1 MNDYTWLPFPSPTLG
16 TSSDPRRERALS
28 GFLAGPENRFAAAA
42 ARLAVGGVP
51 FFADSPQSQ
60 NLSVKVKRASRQRA
74 RSAAGAE
81 PNARFD
87 WRLPPPKK
95 PDGSEPEVID
105 YMPAASLPRFS
116 PLVFYGPTGCGKT
129 QLARGIYSELRKK
142 SVQSDGA
149 YWDAVDFYRDLTA
162 MIAENRADPFRQWLS
177 ACRVIALDNLDQIEG
192 YPAAAAEFLRLL
204 RSVEQNGA
212 LVIVTLSR
220 HPDSIAA
227 FSASLRARL
236 LGGLLVPVSYPERP
250 TRLLLL
256 RRYAEAFQV
265 TLSPEAEE
273 SMLERFPPSP
283 GEMFS
288 LFSQLYYEQQ
298 WDQSSPNPAVI
309 RKKLETRRGS
319 NHLSLERIAKSVA
332 RAYSV
337 RLSDLRSKTRCKS
350 VVTARNLTL
359 FIARGTLDVTLQELG
374 RYFAGRD
381 HSTILHGI
389 RTIGEKMETDS
400 ELRLQYDQIMK
411 KLGNLHGLD

>member
-16 TSSDPRRERALS
+16 AGSDPRRERALA

-51 FFADSPQSQ
+51 FFADSPLSQ
-60 NLSVKVKRASRQRA
+60 NLSVKVKRASRHSA
-74 RSAAGAE
+74 RPAADGAKNG
-81 PNARFD
+81 PFD

-95 PDGSEPEVID
+95 ADGSEPEVID
-105 YMPAASLPRFS
+105 YMPAAGLPHFS

-129 QLARGIYSELRKK
+129 QLARGIYTELRKK

-149 YWDAVDFYRDLTA
+149 FWDAVDFYRDITA

-177 ACRVIALDNLDQIEG
+177 ACRVIALDNLDQIEE
-192 YPAAAAEFLRLL
+192 YPAAVTEFLRLL

-220 HPDSIAA
+220 HPDSIPS
-227 FSASLRARL
+227 FPASLRARL

-256 RRYAEAFQV
+256 RRYAETFQI

-273 SMLERFPPSP
+273 SMLESFPPSP
-283 GEMFS
+283 GEMYS
-288 LFSQLYYEQQ
+288 LFSRLYYEQQ
-298 WDQSSPNPAVI
+298 WDQSPPSPAMM
-309 RKKLETRRGS
+309 KKNLETPRGA
-319 NHLSLERIAKSVA
+319 NLLSLERIAKSVA
-332 RAYSV
+332 RAYSLK
-337 RLSDLRSKTRCKS
+337 LSDLRGKTRRKS

-359 FIARGTLDVTLQELG
+359 LIARDTLDVTLQELG

-389 RTIGEKMETDS
+389 RTIDEKMKTDS
-400 ELRLQYDQIMK
+400 ELRFQYDQITK
-411 KLGNLHGLD
+411 KLGNLRGLN